1 MNIQECRKLHMSL
14 ILYYIEEIGFF
25 INPTI
30 ELKINFLIEINLTHS
45 RPRFS
50 NTYHHANKNL
60 QYLFCTMYSV
70 SIWEINLLIN

>member
-1 MNIQECRKLHMSL
+1 MQECRKLHVSL

-45 RPRFS
+45 RRFS
-50 NTYHHANKNL
+50 NTYHHEN
-60 QYLFCTMYSV
+60 LFCTMYSV
-70 SIWEINLLIN
+70 SI